1 MKRITNLVKR
11 IRDSHSAH
19 STSFGM
25 VRLHFLYYWWPLM
38 TGGRGRVWIFYCPSV
53 CLRAEKLLDIC
64 LENFVYLF
72 LHIFFFFLA
81 TLQKLSIEW
90 KLESGCPFPFLGV
103 SLSPSVKWK
112 QTDGQYVNRRAFFSL
127 ASHLLLNKDF
137 H

>member
-1 MKRITNLVKR
+1 MKRITNLVRR

-53 CLRAEKLLDIC
+53 CLRAEKPLDIC
-64 LENFVYLF
+64 LKNFIYLF
-72 LHIFFFFLA
+72 IYLFASWEFHIAKVVNRMKARIGLPISFF
-81 TLQKLSIEW
+81 
-90 KLESGCPFPFLGV
+90 GV
-103 SLSPSVKWK
+103 SLNPSVKWK
-112 QTDGQYVNRRAFFSL
+112 HTDGQYVNRRAFFSL

-137 H
+137 Y